1 MLLRL
6 FHPSAGKRRE
16 PDKDVMSKV
25 ELPGRNSTWRL
36 LQLQVVESEQ
46 IRKPVKTSDL
56 ESLGHRLV
64 KFRFWTHCRVRSVPR
79 AESEKCRQGTSDNSF
94 WRTFD
99 HDRVAVTSRY
109 PASLKEPNLVSFFI
123 MPIFLLVRIMP
134 TLLMEL
140 PWPSSCLPVRQHS
153 GADLGFQHLANF
165 GARKVIPDFNLL
177 GRFDAPDPLLHE
189 GRYCGDIDGA
199 SCSRLHHS
207 DNAFAPLLVW
217 QADDGTI
224 LNGFVRLKGVLN
236 FN

>member
-79 AESEKCRQGTSDNSF
+79 AESEKCRQGTSGNSF
-94 WRTFD
+94 RRTFD
-99 HDRVAVTSRY
+99 HDRVAITSRY
-109 PASLKEPNLVSFFI
+109 PASLKEPNLVSF
-123 MPIFLLVRIMP
+123 LLRQFSCWCGSCRP
-134 TLLMEL
+134 LMEL
-140 PWPSSCLPVRQHS
+140 PRRSSCLPVRQHS
-153 GADLGFQHLANF
+153 GADLGFQH
-165 GARKVIPDFNLL
+165 
-177 GRFDAPDPLLHE
+177 
-189 GRYCGDIDGA
+189 
-199 SCSRLHHS
+199 
-207 DNAFAPLLVW
+207 
-217 QADDGTI
+217 
-224 LNGFVRLKGVLN
+224 
-236 FN
+236 